1 MTSCTH
7 PDPSCRPPVGAVA
20 ARLLELRER
29 VVAGESLNDMVPSQ
43 EPQSTLPP
51 VRTRSSRRSMQLR
64 RPSLQAVSRRLSLGL
79 GRSTSRSTVS
89 SLETLDEKENMK
101 LAPTLYATR
110 PVGRTGL
117 ASLLDIFPS
126 RTSAAQV
133 PAPAAGAE
141 AGPSSSGQNRPA
153 SRPRSSGA
161 CAPWGSQSVK
171 P

>member
-20 ARLLELRER
+20 ARLVELRDR
-29 VVAGESLNDMVPSQ
+29 VVAGESLNEMAPSQ
-43 EPQSTLPP
+43 EPQSTLAP
-51 VRTRSSRRSMQLR
+51 VRTSSSRRSLQLR
-64 RPSLQAVSRRLSLGL
+64 RSSLQAVSRRLSLGQR
-79 GRSTSRSTVS
+79 RSTSRSTMS
-89 SLETLDEKENMK
+89 SLENIDEKEK
-101 LAPTLYATR
+101 RRLAPTLYAAR

-133 PAPAAGAE
+133 PAPAAGTE
-141 AGPSSSGQNRPA
+141 AGPSSSGRSRPA
-153 SRPRSSGA
+153 SHRSSLGA

-171 P
+171 T